1 MLSVNNLV
9 DIARSNGMKI
19 EYVGKTKG
27 GYVNCKTPV
36 GIIRKEIY
44 DLELIIENVDF
55 ARMDFSIVS
64 SVGDIDITDK
74 ENVLAICNIALGYK
88 KRQLNNL
95 LKNMMRDSVAL
106 ERWGENEK

>member
-1 MLSVNNLV
+1 MLSVDNFV

-19 EYVGKTKG
+19 EYVEKTKG

-36 GIIRKEIY
+36 
-44 DLELIIENVDF
+44 IENVDF